1 MRNPNEAVDH
11 PPHYFPG
18 KHEVIDVIEAWGL
31 GFSLGN
37 AVKYIARH
45 ALKGDA
51 VTNLRKAR
59 WYIDR
64 HLANLGD
71 VAPTPERPVDD
82 ELARARLD
90 LAAER
95 EARAH
100 AEAAASAAREIEAHE
115 WLKPMGVSATYG
127 QIARSLSAQGRLAAL
142 KEFAKYEIQKHIGST
157 DGLAGHAA
165 QLETALKE
173 ARAELDGATQ
183 ALAAAKTERDAARR
197 ALAEAQHEVEA
208 LRKIRA
214 VPF

>member
-45 ALKGDA
+45 ALKGDP
-51 VTNLRKAR
+51 VENLRKAR

-90 LAAER
+90 LAA
-95 EARAH
+95 
-100 AEAAASAAREIEAHE
+100 AREQYNH
-115 WLKPMGVSATYG
+115 LQQQLTGYP
-127 QIARSLSAQGRLAAL
+127 
-142 KEFAKYEIQKHIGST
+142 
-157 DGLAGHAA
+157 GLAGHAA

-208 LRKIRA
+208 LRKVRA